1 MLWGRGEEMLL
12 RKIAVVETTHTMT
25 HVAALASGQEVATN
39 PFWRRSKQTRCFQS
53 KSSNARKANAF
64 SVFGSLHEPNPERK
78 KALP

>member
-39 PFWRRSKQTRCFQS
+39 PFGRRSKQTRCFRS
-53 KSSNARKANAF
+53 KPSNARKAN
-64 SVFGSLHEPNPERK
+64 VWWCKVIGNPSPSTYIYIY
-78 KALP
+78 L